1 MNREVWIGGAVSV
14 VVGTLLFLA
23 FQGPAPMPPRMETV
37 DDGARHCWRIRD
49 ERLKPM
55 AWQCEVRK
63 P

>member
-1 MNREVWIGGAVSV
+1 MKYWPIATIVVWVIGVLAW
-14 VVGTLLFLA
+14 A
-23 FQGPAPMPPRMETV
+23 FQVPPSIPPRMETV

-55 AWQCEVRK
+55 AWQCEVRT

>member
-1 MNREVWIGGAVSV
+1 MKYWQIAGIV
-14 VVGTLLFLA
+14 VLLSCCLAWA
-23 FQGPAPMPPRMETV
+23 FQVPPPVPPRMETV

-55 AWQCEVRK
+55 EWVCEVRA